1 MSGHTADLL
10 TEDIWEAIEE
20 IERYTKGMTRKS
32 FEEDEKTADA
42 VVWNLEIIGEAAN
55 RLPTDF
61 KEKHSEIE
69 WTKIVGLRHRIVHEY
84 FGVDL
89 GIIWQVI
96 QSDLPMFRGEL
107 KRIREK
113 GVAS

>member
-1 MSGHTADLL
+1 MSSRAVDFLI
-10 TEDIWEAIEE
+10 EDIWEAIER

-42 VVWNLEIIGEAAN
+42 VIRNLEIIGEAAN
-55 RLPTDF
+55 RLSADF

-89 GIIWQVI
+89 GIIWQII
-96 QSDLPMFRGEL
+96 QSDLPMFRREL
-107 KRIREK
+107 KCIRDSHK
-113 GVAS
+113 P